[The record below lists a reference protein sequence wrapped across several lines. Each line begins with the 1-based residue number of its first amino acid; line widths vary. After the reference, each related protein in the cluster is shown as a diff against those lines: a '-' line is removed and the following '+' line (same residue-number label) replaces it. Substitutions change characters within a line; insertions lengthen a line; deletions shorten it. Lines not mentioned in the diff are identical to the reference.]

1 MTTQEVK
8 KMIQK
13 KFASSTAQTS
23 DIIKYVLS
31 KDESVPPATVSWVL
45 YDIVKNKEAV
55 RFGRGVYFF
64 SLKPTWHPVLSEK
77 AAQVADLIMKQ
88 MPYLKATI
96 ADTSVLNELMEQQP
110 FSYAIIIEVPKR
122 LIDSV
127 VQKLVEGGI
136 MAFSRANSKLGTLY
150 SRSNISV
157 YVTKA
162 VKTSAVIP
170 YKGNINTSTLEKLM
184 VDILAV
190 PELYG
195 LSQSGEAENI
205 FINASENYALDYS
218 MMLKY
223 ATNRGKRKEAVDLL
237 TNSRSY
243 QLYREAII

>member
-1 MTTQEVK
+1 MCSSVLLPDPLGPVMAVK
-8 KMIQK
+8 
-13 KFASSTAQTS
+13 
-23 DIIKYVLS
+23 D
-31 KDESVPPATVSWVL
+31 PC

-150 SRSNISV
+150 ARSDASV

-170 YKGNINTSTLEKLM
+170 YNGNINTSTLEKLM

-190 PELYG
+190 PELFG

-205 FINASENYALDYS
+205 FINASENYAMDYS

-223 ATNRGKRKEAVDLL
+223 ATNRGKRKEAEDLL